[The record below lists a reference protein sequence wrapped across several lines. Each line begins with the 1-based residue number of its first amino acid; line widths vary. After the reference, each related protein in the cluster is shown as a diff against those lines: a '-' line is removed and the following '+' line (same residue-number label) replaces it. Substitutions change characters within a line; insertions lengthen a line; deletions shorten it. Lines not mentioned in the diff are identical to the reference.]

1 MLMISLIIGML
12 LIKMTILYSK
22 KEYNLTS
29 GVPKILLNIRENTDL
44 SFYLKAT
51 AYQMAITTITLNSNI
66 SPFGLIVTCS
76 YKSLNSNCF
85 NKLNRAVFFKKKGNQ
100 LVTTDE
106 YSTSNNYAN
115 YIGIHILT
123 NKNISYLNITT
134 SVGGKFYDFSAGLS
148 KNIKNLLPS
157 FPYTF
162 KVPVKEF
169 QKKLNVTF
177 TILNDTTKPFDY
189 AYVHE
194 YRSESGTRTNG
205 GRHKI
210 ANVSPKNNRL
220 KLSFYYIFFDNDI
233 NYIDVVITPNKKIA
247 NLKVKIDLDYC
258 FDLTTGY
265 NSNEIYPKNLT
276 NLKSKINYYLH
287 FRLKYLQYANITL
300 SMNKMPFQ
308 PFNIVS
314 ISFYEDQT
322 NSYPKNYSNQVVSF
336 EEINNKL
343 LTNLTIHNNNKNTK
357 LITLI
362 LLLYMILI
370 IFIPF

>member
-1 MLMISLIIGML
+1 MISLIIGIL

-29 GVPKILLNIRENTDL
+29 GIPKILLNIRENTDL

-51 AYQMAITTITLNSNI
+51 AYQKAVTTITLNNDI
-66 SPFGLIVTCS
+66 SPFTLIVTWS
-76 YKSLNSNCF
+76 YKSLNSDCF
-85 NKLNRAVFFKKKGNQ
+85 NKLNRVVFFKKKGNQ

-189 AYVHE
+189 AYVNE
-194 YRSESGTRTNG
+194 YHSEKGRSNTGLD
-205 GRHKI
+205 HKI
-210 ANVSPKNNRL
+210 ANVSPKNNNL
-220 KLSFYYIFFDNDI
+220 ELSFYYFFFI
-233 NYIDVVITPNKKIA
+233 
-247 NLKVKIDLDYC
+247 
-258 FDLTTGY
+258 
-265 NSNEIYPKNLT
+265 
-276 NLKSKINYYLH
+276 
-287 FRLKYLQYANITL
+287 
-300 SMNKMPFQ
+300 
-308 PFNIVS
+308 
-314 ISFYEDQT
+314 
-322 NSYPKNYSNQVVSF
+322 
-336 EEINNKL
+336 
-343 LTNLTIHNNNKNTK
+343 
-357 LITLI
+357 
-362 LLLYMILI
+362 MILI
-370 IFIPF
+370 I